1 MVPWATVEAA
11 KRWSIIIRPG
21 QAIPT
26 GHIELGEL
34 CRVHRGQ
41 VTGDNS
47 IWIAGDHAKE
57 LPASVLTPTVTKAR
71 DLLRAGDVLENE
83 MDLRRVINLP
93 ADLDELPR
101 SVLPGIKRFL
111 QWAKRQG
118 GAQSSTAQTRP
129 AWGDRTSVGSG
140 KR

>member
-1 MVPWATVEAA
+1 MRISDWSSDVCSSDLLNGLSSGRMVPWATVEAA

-93 ADLDELPR
+93 ADLDELQIGR
-101 SVLPGIKRFL
+101 AHV
-111 QWAKRQG
+111 
-118 GAQSSTAQTRP
+118 
-129 AWGDRTSVGSG
+129 
-140 KR
+140 

>member
-11 KRWSIIIRPG
+11 KRRSIIIRPG

-34 CRVHRGQ
+34 CRVHRAQ

-47 IWIAGDHAKE
+47 IWIAGDHEKE
-57 LPASVLTPTVTKAR
+57 QPASVLPPTVTQAR

-83 MDLRRVINLP
+83 RDCRRGSQ
-93 ADLDELPR
+93 A
-101 SVLPGIKRFL
+101 SVLGKEGVGTC
-111 QWAKRQG
+111 RQRG
-118 GAQSSTAQTRP
+118 
-129 AWGDRTSVGSG
+129 
-140 KR
+140 

>member
-1 MVPWATVEAA
+1 MRMSDWSSDVCSSYLPWATVEAA
-11 KRWSIIIRPG
+11 KRWSIIILPG

-71 DLLRAGDVLENE
+71 DLLRAGDVLEKE
-83 MDLRRVINLP
+83 MDLRREIGRASCRERVCQY
-93 ADLDELPR
+93 
-101 SVLPGIKRFL
+101 V
-111 QWAKRQG
+111 
-118 GAQSSTAQTRP
+118 
-129 AWGDRTSVGSG
+129 
-140 KR
+140 

>member
-21 QAIPT
+21 AAVPA
-26 GHIELGEL
+26 GYIELGEL

-41 VTGDNS
+41 VTGDNG
-47 IWIAGDHAKE
+47 IWIAGEHARE

-71 DLLRAGDVLENE
+71 DLLRAGDILTNE

-93 ADLDELPR
+93 ADLDELPA
-101 SVLPGIKRFL
+101 STLPGIKRAGL
-111 QWAKRQG
+111 RPQPMRC
-118 GAQSSTAQTRP
+118 STH
-129 AWGDRTSVGSG
+129 
-140 KR
+140 

>member
-1 MVPWATVEAA
+1 MVPWATGEAA

-21 QAIPT
+21 QAMPT

-93 ADLDELPR
+93 ADLDELTR
-101 SVLPGIKRFL
+101 HVLPGIKRF
-111 QWAKRQG
+111 QIGRASCRV
-118 GAQSSTAQTRP
+118 RVCP
-129 AWGDRTSVGSG
+129 
-140 KR
+140 

>member
-1 MVPWATVEAA
+1 MLLYCCCWFCMFFFFKQKTAYEMRISDWSSDVCSSDLAA

-83 MDLRRVINLP
+83 MDLRRVINL
-93 ADLDELPR
+93 DRKSTRLN
-101 SVLPGIKRFL
+101 
-111 QWAKRQG
+111 
-118 GAQSSTAQTRP
+118 SSH
-129 AWGDRTSVGSG
+129 
-140 KR
+140 

>member
-11 KRWSIIIRPG
+11 KRWSIISRPG

-47 IWIAGDHAKE
+47 IWIAGDPAKE

-71 DLLRAGDVLENE
+71 DLLSAGDVLENE

-93 ADLDELPR
+93 ADLEEQRGRGWCRARMVTQVYILAGPDP
-101 SVLPGIKRFL
+101 
-111 QWAKRQG
+111 
-118 GAQSSTAQTRP
+118 
-129 AWGDRTSVGSG
+129 
-140 KR
+140 

>member
-1 MVPWATVEAA
+1 MLSASNLSCSAGLMSSGRMVPWATVEAA

-71 DLLRAGDVLENE
+71 DQIGRASCRE
-83 MDLRRVINLP
+83 RVGHY
-93 ADLDELPR
+93 
-101 SVLPGIKRFL
+101 V
-111 QWAKRQG
+111 
-118 GAQSSTAQTRP
+118 
-129 AWGDRTSVGSG
+129 
-140 KR
+140 

>member
-1 MVPWATVEAA
+1 M
-11 KRWSIIIRPG
+11 
-21 QAIPT
+21 
-26 GHIELGEL
+26 
-34 CRVHRGQ
+34 
-41 VTGDNS
+41 
-47 IWIAGDHAKE
+47 
-57 LPASVLTPTVTKAR
+57 PASFLTPTVTKAR

-118 GAQSSTAQTRP
+118 GDQCYTARHRSAWWAVGIKAPAHNICKSVARCALALVLKPCYTRP
-129 AWGDRTSVGSG
+129 LNTDPGHTPRSVIDTTTPIGTAT
-140 KR
+140 